1 MSQTSIFLESL
12 PSNNKHPPQ
21 FPPTILP
28 ANYPVIMGLLG
39 PFNDNRSGR
48 QHCFGILVYQK
59 RGAAATTNND
69 TEGRTAELSMLSRS
83 WKTLVK
89 MVLRHVPTTSGG
101 WMLHLAAWYLTETA
115 RRMKKFFFITIG
127 TRVWSMKQSPCN
139 LPWFVLAQIHPVK
152 KFKCSFK
159 QFLCNKKFPTPQF
172 NLLKNLLTRG
182 IELLNVRNAMETLVA
197 CISVTDAN
205 RKCMDIVGSG

>member
-59 RGAAATTNND
+59 RGAAATTSND
-69 TEGRTAELSMLSRS
+69 TEGRPARHQAVRNYETGGKFPFHHHEPSVISLIKKKKML
-83 WKTLVK
+83 
-89 MVLRHVPTTSGG
+89 
-101 WMLHLAAWYLTETA
+101 
-115 RRMKKFFFITIG
+115 FFID
-127 TRVWSMKQSPCN
+127 
-139 LPWFVLAQIHPVK
+139 
-152 KFKCSFK
+152 
-159 QFLCNKKFPTPQF
+159 
-172 NLLKNLLTRG
+172 
-182 IELLNVRNAMETLVA
+182 E
-197 CISVTDAN
+197 
-205 RKCMDIVGSG
+205 